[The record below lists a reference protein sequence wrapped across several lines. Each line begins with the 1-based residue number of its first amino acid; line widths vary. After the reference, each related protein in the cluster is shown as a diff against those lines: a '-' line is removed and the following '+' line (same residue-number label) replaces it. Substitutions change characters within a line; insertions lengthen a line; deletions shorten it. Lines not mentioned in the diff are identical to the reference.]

1 MCKSFDFKCSDGA
14 ASFVFIFIIREGVG
28 CDSSVGKA
36 TLYVLD
42 GAGMESVPVA
52 ERSKA
57 RACGRWL
64 AGVAGSNPARGHG
77 CLCCTY
83 RQKAKCRIIKTK
95 RTKNDEVQTIREYKK
110 KKFRCGHGCFALC
123 VLYSA
128 DKNTNASTIQKK
140 KQVRLKYK
148 EREQE

>member
-1 MCKSFDFKCSDGA
+1 
-14 ASFVFIFIIREGVG
+14 VG
-28 CDSSVGKA
+28 RDSSVGKA

-42 GAGMESVPVA
+42 GAGIESVPVA

-64 AGVAGSNPARGHG
+64 AGVAGSNPTRGHG

-83 RQKAKCRIIKTK
+83 RQEAKCRIIKTK

-110 KKFRCGHGCFALC
+110 KNPAVDMDVLRCVCC
-123 VLYSA
+123 TVR
-128 DKNTNASTIQKK
+128 TRIQMPVQSRK
-140 KQVRLKYK
+140 RN
-148 EREQE
+148 